1 MAVSSE
7 EARTPPERAL
17 LIGVL
22 GMTLALR
29 LLHLSS
35 ALHSPLSYQPGPDE
49 DYYLRLGQAVAAGH
63 GHDSTDLLFMDPGYG
78 YLLGAL
84 FKLTGVNL
92 FAVYALQLVIDTAT
106 AAAVFLTGQLL
117 NRPRAGL
124 IGAALYGLTSTAIM
138 FSTTLLKETW
148 VTAFLTWWVVGGL
161 ALLKTQRKL
170 PWLAFGVMCGA
181 GVALRSTLWEMAVLT
196 VLLPLAVRSP
206 ERRTLHAGT
215 LSLAAA
221 AGILLGLAPWSIRN
235 EMAIGRFSPLPINSG
250 IVLHQ
255 AYNKDNP
262 DSSIWIPP
270 FVSYSHPQEIWRG
283 YAAEA
288 SRRAG
293 RPLSPVEIDRFW
305 RDQALQYIAANPAA
319 VARAIALKGV
329 TFLSASE
336 IPNNRYSVEE
346 RMFSPVLRVLPP
358 PSPWLLALGL
368 AGLVWLALE
377 DRRWLLVAAP
387 IAVAWITFVL
397 FWAEDRFRIHAAGA
411 LAFCAGYLVDRFWS
425 SLREGSRLRPI
436 SLVMFSV
443 ALFSLSMYLGTLRPP
458 PTVRWDHVVWGYIK
472 MGRMDEAQAIASRV
486 IRDQPTNA
494 PLWEALGF
502 TAAVRQQYGEAR
514 TCLERAIA
522 LRPRSHV
529 AHYNLAR
536 TYLALGDRDHAA
548 EQAHIAFEI
557 DPLPEYKA
565 LLARI
570 DKGE

>member
-1 MAVSSE
+1 MAESSE
-7 EARTPPERAL
+7 EVRTPPERAL

-35 ALHSPLSYQPGPDE
+35 ALHSPLTYQPGPDE
-49 DYYLRLGQAVAAGH
+49 DYYLRLGQAVAAGQGH
-63 GHDSTDLLFMDPGYG
+63 GSADLLFMDPGYG

-84 FKLTGVNL
+84 FKLTGVNPA
-92 FAVYALQLVIDTAT
+92 AVYALQLVIDTAT
-106 AAAVFLTGQLL
+106 AGAVFLIGQLL
-117 NRPRAGL
+117 SRPRAGL

-138 FSTTLLKETW
+138 FSTALLKETW
-148 VTAFLTWWVVGGL
+148 VTGFLTWWVVGGL
-161 ALLKTQRKL
+161 ALLKTERKL
-170 PWLAFGVMCGA
+170 AWVAFGVMCGA
-181 GVALRSTLWEMAVLT
+181 GVALRSTLWEMSVLT
-196 VLLPLAVRSP
+196 LLLPFAVRAP
-206 ERRTLHAGT
+206 ERRTLQAGT
-215 LSLAAA
+215 LSLVAA
-221 AGILLGLAPWSIRN
+221 AGILLGLAPWSMRN
-235 EMAIGRFSPLPINSG
+235 EAAIGRLSPLPINSG

-270 FVSYSHPQEIWRG
+270 FVSYSHPGEIWRG
-283 YAAEA
+283 YSAEA

-305 RDQALQYIAANPAA
+305 RDQAWDYMASNPTA
-319 VARAIALKGV
+319 VARAIAFKAL

-336 IPNNRYSVEE
+336 IPNNRYSNEE
-346 RMFSPVLRVLPP
+346 RMFSPVLRVLPS

-368 AGLVWLALE
+368 AGLVWLAFE

-387 IAVAWITFVL
+387 IATAWITFAL

-411 LAFCAGYLVDRFWS
+411 LAFCAGYFVDRFVS
-425 SLREGSRLRPI
+425 SARGSSRVRPYGLAM
-436 SLVMFSV
+436 LVV
-443 ALFSLSMYLGTLRPP
+443 TILALSTYLGIRRPP
-458 PTVRWDHVVWGYIK
+458 PAVRWDHIVWGYIK
-472 MGRMDEAQAIASRV
+472 MGKLDEAQAIASRV
-486 IRDQPTNA
+486 VRDQPMNG

-514 TCLERAIA
+514 TCLERAIS
-522 LRPRSHV
+522 LRPQSHV

-536 TYLALGDRDHAA
+536 TYLALGDREHAA
-548 EQAHIAFEI
+548 EQARIAFEI

-570 DKGE
+570 EKGD